1 VNENE
6 VTNNENVLI
15 PDKGELK
22 RYLKQLIII
31 YKFIGILQ
39 TIQNNSQQTENNR
52 ISLGNFL
59 VTNNL
64 TNESALNFEVIL
76 RNLYLY
82 FIY

>member
-39 TIQNNSQQTENNR
+39 TIQNNSQQTQNNR
-52 ISLGNFL
+52 I
-59 VTNNL
+59 
-64 TNESALNFEVIL
+64 
-76 RNLYLY
+76 R
-82 FIY
+82 

>member
-1 VNENE
+1 
-6 VTNNENVLI
+6 
-15 PDKGELK
+15 LK

-39 TIQNNSQQTENNR
+39 TIQNNSQQTQNTR

-64 TNESALNFEVIL
+64 TNESAVNFEVIL
-76 RNLYLY
+76 RI
-82 FIY
+82 F